1 MVPFR
6 LPALLSASALA
17 TVAALSLGGCASGTS
32 AAQNPET
39 QAAATAA
46 ATAAAQTTASRL
58 TDGLTG
64 ALGLPNLSSTSS
76 SNLAGV
82 LNYCVTNNL
91 TSGGAA
97 SGLLSTISQQPG
109 VTNSSAYSAGQQGI
123 LQAISN
129 QTNTSQQ
136 YSLSSLAE
144 PLRQK
149 VCSAVSS
156 RLQSML

>member
-6 LPALLSASALA
+6 LPALLSAGALA
-17 TVAALSLGGCASGTS
+17 TIAALSLGGCASETS

-46 ATAAAQTTASRL
+46 ATAAAQSTASQL
-58 TDGLTG
+58 TSGLTG
-64 ALGLPNLSSTSS
+64 ALGLPNLSSTSTG
-76 SNLAGV
+76 NLAGV

-97 SGLLSTISQQPG
+97 SGILSTASQQPG
-109 VTNSSAYSAGQQGI
+109 LTGSSDYSAGQQGI

-129 QTNTSQQ
+129 QTSTSQQ

-144 PLRQK
+144 PLRRK

-156 RLQSML
+156 RLQGML

>member
-6 LPALLSASALA
+6 LPALLSAGALA
-17 TVAALSLGGCASGTS
+17 TIAALSLGGCASETS
-32 AAQNPET
+32 AAQNQET

-46 ATAAAQTTASRL
+46 ATAAAQSTASQL
-58 TDGLTG
+58 TSGLTG
-64 ALGLPNLSSTSS
+64 ALGLPNLSSTSTG
-76 SNLAGV
+76 NLAGV

-97 SGLLSTISQQPG
+97 SGILSMASQQPG
-109 VTNSSAYSAGQQGI
+109 LTGSSDYRAGQQGI

-129 QTNTSQQ
+129 QTSTSQQ

-144 PLRQK
+144 PLRRK

-156 RLQSML
+156 RLQGML

>member
-6 LPALLSASALA
+6 LPALLSTGAIAA
-17 TVAALSLGGCASGTS
+17 IAALSLGGCTSGMS

-39 QAAATAA
+39 QAAATSA
-46 ATAAAQTTASRL
+46 ATAAAQSTASQL
-58 TDGLTG
+58 TGGLTG
-64 ALGLPNLSSTSS
+64 ALGLPNLSSTST

-91 TSGGAA
+91 ATGTNAT
-97 SGLLSTISQQPG
+97 GLLSTATQAAG
-109 VTNSSAYSAGQQGI
+109 VTNSPAYNAGQQGI
-123 LQAISN
+123 LQAVSN

-156 RLQSML
+156 RLQNML

>member
-6 LPALLSASALA
+6 LPALLSAGVLA
-17 TVAALSLGGCASGTS
+17 TAASLSLGGCTSGTS

-46 ATAAAQTTASRL
+46 ATAAAQSTASQL
-58 TDGLTG
+58 TSGLTG
-64 ALGLPNLSSTSS
+64 ALGLPNLSATPT

-82 LNYCVTNNL
+82 LNYCVANNL
-91 TSGGAA
+91 TSGSGA
-97 SGLLSTISQQPG
+97 SSILSAATQQPG
-109 VTNSSAYSAGQQGI
+109 VANSTAYSAGQQGI
-123 LQAISN
+123 LQAVSN

-136 YSLSSLAE
+136 YSLTSLAE

>member
-6 LPALLSASALA
+6 LPALLSAGALA
-17 TVAALSLGGCASGTS
+17 TIAALSLGGCASETS

-46 ATAAAQTTASRL
+46 ATAAAQSTASQL
-58 TDGLTG
+58 TGGLTG
-64 ALGLPNLSSTSS
+64 ALGLPNLSSTSTG
-76 SNLAGV
+76 NLAGV

-97 SGLLSTISQQPG
+97 SGLLSTASQQPG
-109 VTNSSAYSAGQQGI
+109 LTGSSDYSAGQQGI

-129 QTNTSQQ
+129 QTSTSQQ

-144 PLRQK
+144 PLRRK
-149 VCSAVSS
+149 VCSTVSS
-156 RLQSML
+156 RLQGML